1 MAEIKSLDKI
11 VKKWTSVTPG
21 RQAEYVD
28 GVENPRRDWEKQ
40 TLAASLAYEA
50 GLRASMA
57 DKRFEGGVRNAGSAK
72 WRAKTLAKGPGRWAE
87 GVALSGPDYAR
98 GFGPYAEVI
107 AALVL
112 PERKAT
118 GDPANITRVAVIAKA
133 LHDKKIAMG
142 K

>member
-1 MAEIKSLDKI
+1 MAEIKSLARI

-21 RQAEYVD
+21 RQAEFIE
-28 GVENPRRDWEKQ
+28 GVENPRRDWEKE
-40 TLAASLAYEA
+40 TLAASAAYEA

-57 DKRFEGGVRNAGSAK
+57 DKRFEGGVRNAGSSK
-72 WRAKTLAKGPGRWAE
+72 WKSKTLAKGPGRWAE
-87 GVALSGPDYAR
+87 GVALSGDDYAR
-98 GFGPYAEVI
+98 GFGPYADVI

-112 PERKAT
+112 PPRKAT
-118 GDPANITRVAVIAKA
+118 GDPANILRVAAVAKA